1 MPDTFQRRVSG
12 VRLVRLGVW
21 LIVAALFVAP
31 LALVVSLALGG
42 NQFPLLLQQGL
53 GEAAANSVV
62 TTVASSAFAVV
73 LGGLVALLLER
84 TDVYGKNALRILL
97 LSPLLIPPFVGA
109 ISWLQ
114 LFGNNQGLN
123 AVFGREI
130 WNIYGV
136 DGVIFLMTLHSYPV
150 VYVIIAAALRS
161 IPADLELAARI
172 SGAGSARILRTVTL
186 PLLGPAFLSAFTL
199 TAVSNLADFGIPSIL
214 GSPVR
219 FETLATMVY
228 RMMESGIVAN
238 PLQVVSTIGS
248 VLLVLGIAAV
258 VADHVVSSRGVHAT
272 DAGES
277 MPLPLGASRAVVS
290 VISWVLALALTLG
303 PILGLTYRALLPA
316 PGVPFTLQNISLSNF
331 QSTLQNPRVVE
342 GFMNSVTLACGA
354 ALLCGV
360 LGWAVG
366 LLVTRTSARTN
377 TALTLIVLLPT
388 SLPGLI
394 IGVGWVIYGRYT
406 DLYNTRW
413 VILLA
418 YVCAFTALVLQAVR
432 APLASM
438 PTAVEEAARISGAG
452 PLRALLDTTGRMAI
466 PAVVSGAVLVA
477 VTAVR
482 ELTVSILLIA
492 PGTTTIGVQLF
503 NLQQSGNYNQASALA
518 LMFAVIGIAALALT
532 IRNPERSKS

>member
-42 NQFPLLLQQGL
+42 NQFPLLLEQGL

-342 GFMNSVTLACGA
+342 GFTNSVTLACGA

-452 PLRALLDTTGRMAI
+452 PLRALLDTTGRMTI

>member
-12 VRLVRLGVW
+12 VRLARLGVW

-130 WNIYGV
+130 WNIYGA

-342 GFMNSVTLACGA
+342 GFTNSVTLACGA

-366 LLVTRTSARTN
+366 LLVTRTSAQTN

-452 PLRALLDTTGRMAI
+452 PLRALLDTTGRMTI

>member
-1 MPDTFQRRVSG
+1 MPTPTSRRITG
-12 VRLVRLGVW
+12 VGLARLGVW
-21 LIVAALFVAP
+21 LVVAALFLTP

-42 NQFPLLLQQGL
+42 NQIPLLLEQGL
-53 GEAAANSVV
+53 GKATLNSAV
-62 TTVASSAFAVV
+62 TTLASSAFAVL
-73 LGGLVALLLER
+73 LGGAVALLLER
-84 TDVYGKNALRILL
+84 TDVYGKGALRILL
-97 LSPLLIPPFVGA
+97 LSPLLVPPFVGA

-130 WNIYGV
+130 WNLYGA
-136 DGVIFLMTLHSYPV
+136 DGVIFLMTLHSYPL
-150 VYVIIAAALRS
+150 VYVIVAAALRS

-172 SGAGSARILRTVTL
+172 SGARNARVLRTVTL

-238 PLQVVSTIGS
+238 PLQVVSTIGT
-248 VLLVLGIAAV
+248 VLLVLGIVAV
-258 VADHVVSSRGVHAT
+258 VADYVVSARAANTTHTGA
-272 DAGES
+272 S
-277 MPLPLGASRAVVS
+277 MPLPLGKSRAAVS
-290 VISWVLALALTLG
+290 VVAWIVALALTLG
-303 PILGLTYRALLPA
+303 PLIGLTYRALLPA
-316 PGVPFTLQNISLSNF
+316 PGVPFTLENISLSNF
-331 QSTLQNPRVVE
+331 QSTLENPRVIE
-342 GFMNSVTLACGA
+342 GFTNSVTLALGA
-354 ALLCGV
+354 ALLCGL

-366 LLVTRTSARTN
+366 LLVTRTRARSN

-388 SLPGLI
+388 ALPGLI

-438 PTAVEEAARISGAG
+438 PVAVEEAARISGAG
-452 PLRALLDTTGRMAI
+452 RLRAMLDTTGRMAI

-518 LMFAVIGIAALALT
+518 LMFAVIGIVALALT
-532 IRNPERSKS
+532 IRNPERSAK

>member
-1 MPDTFQRRVSG
+1 MPTTTSRRITG
-12 VRLVRLGVW
+12 VGLARLGVW
-21 LIVAALFVAP
+21 LVVAALFLTP

-42 NQFPLLLQQGL
+42 NQIPLLLEQGL
-53 GEAAANSVV
+53 GKATLNSAV
-62 TTVASSAFAVV
+62 TTLASSAFAVL
-73 LGGLVALLLER
+73 LGGAVALLLER
-84 TDVYGKNALRILL
+84 TDVYGKGALRILL
-97 LSPLLIPPFVGA
+97 LSPLLVPPFVGA

-130 WNIYGV
+130 WNLYGA
-136 DGVIFLMTLHSYPV
+136 DGVIFLMTLHSYPL
-150 VYVIIAAALRS
+150 VYVIVAAALRS

-172 SGAGSARILRTVTL
+172 SGARNARVLRTVTL

-238 PLQVVSTIGS
+238 PLQVVSTIGT
-248 VLLVLGIAAV
+248 VLLVLGIVAV
-258 VADHVVSSRGVHAT
+258 VADYVVSARAANTTHTGA
-272 DAGES
+272 S
-277 MPLPLGASRAVVS
+277 MPLTLGKSRAVVS
-290 VISWVLALALTLG
+290 VVAWIVALALTLG
-303 PILGLTYRALLPA
+303 PLIGLTYRALLPA
-316 PGVPFTLQNISLSNF
+316 PGVPFTLENISLSNF
-331 QSTLQNPRVVE
+331 QSTLENPRVIE
-342 GFMNSVTLACGA
+342 GFTNSVTLALGA
-354 ALLCGV
+354 ALLCGL

-366 LLVTRTSARTN
+366 LLVTRTRARSN

-388 SLPGLI
+388 ALPGLI

-438 PTAVEEAARISGAG
+438 PAAVEEAARISGAG
-452 PLRALLDTTGRMAI
+452 RLRAMLDTTGRMAI

-518 LMFAVIGIAALALT
+518 LMFAVIGIVALALT
-532 IRNPERSKS
+532 IRNPERSAK

>member
-1 MPDTFQRRVSG
+1 MPTPTSRRITG
-12 VRLVRLGVW
+12 VGLARLGVW
-21 LIVAALFVAP
+21 LVVAALFLTP

-42 NQFPLLLQQGL
+42 NQIPLLLEQGL
-53 GEAAANSVV
+53 GKATLNSAA
-62 TTVASSAFAVV
+62 TTLASSAFAVL
-73 LGGLVALLLER
+73 LGGAVALLLER
-84 TDVYGKNALRILL
+84 TDVYGKGALRILL
-97 LSPLLIPPFVGA
+97 LSPLLVPPFVGA

-130 WNIYGV
+130 WNLYGA
-136 DGVIFLMTLHSYPV
+136 DGVIFLMTLHSYPL
-150 VYVIIAAALRS
+150 VYVIVAAALRS

-172 SGAGSARILRTVTL
+172 SGARNARVLRTVTL

-238 PLQVVSTIGS
+238 PLQVVSTIGT
-248 VLLVLGIAAV
+248 VLLVLGIVAV
-258 VADHVVSSRGVHAT
+258 VADYVVSARAANTTHTGA
-272 DAGES
+272 S
-277 MPLPLGASRAVVS
+277 MPLPLGKSRAVVS
-290 VISWVLALALTLG
+290 VVAWIVALALTLG
-303 PILGLTYRALLPA
+303 PLIGLTYRALLPA
-316 PGVPFTLQNISLSNF
+316 PGVPFTLENISLSNF
-331 QSTLQNPRVVE
+331 QSTLENPRVIE
-342 GFMNSVTLACGA
+342 GFTNSVTLALGA
-354 ALLCGV
+354 ALLCGL

-366 LLVTRTSARTN
+366 LLVTRTRARSN

-388 SLPGLI
+388 ALPGLI

-438 PTAVEEAARISGAG
+438 PAAVEEAARISGAG
-452 PLRALLDTTGRMAI
+452 RLRAMLDTTGRMAI

-518 LMFAVIGIAALALT
+518 LMFAVIGIVALALT
-532 IRNPERSKS
+532 IRNPERSAK

>member
-31 LALVVSLALGG
+31 LALVVSLALGD

-130 WNIYGV
+130 WNIYGA

-342 GFMNSVTLACGA
+342 GFTNSVTLACGA

-377 TALTLIVLLPT
+377 TTLTLIVLLPT

>member
-1 MPDTFQRRVSG
+1 MPTPTSRRITG
-12 VRLVRLGVW
+12 VGLARLGVW
-21 LIVAALFVAP
+21 LVVAALFLTP
-31 LALVVSLALGG
+31 LALIVSLALGG
-42 NQFPLLLQQGL
+42 NQIPLLLEQGL
-53 GEAAANSVV
+53 GKATLNSAV
-62 TTVASSAFAVV
+62 TTLASSAFAVL
-73 LGGLVALLLER
+73 LGGAVALLLER
-84 TDVYGKNALRILL
+84 TDVYGKGALRILL
-97 LSPLLIPPFVGA
+97 LSPLLVPPFVGA

-123 AVFGREI
+123 AVIGREI
-130 WNIYGV
+130 WNLYGA
-136 DGVIFLMTLHSYPV
+136 DGVIFLMTLHSYPL
-150 VYVIIAAALRS
+150 VYVIVAAALRS
-161 IPADLELAARI
+161 IPTDLELAARI
-172 SGAGSARILRTVTL
+172 SGAGNARVLRTVTL

-238 PLQVVSTIGS
+238 PLQVVSTIGT
-248 VLLVLGIAAV
+248 VLLVLGIVAV
-258 VADHVVSSRGVHAT
+258 VADYVVSARAANTTHTGA
-272 DAGES
+272 S
-277 MPLPLGASRAVVS
+277 MPLPLGKSRAAVS
-290 VISWVLALALTLG
+290 VVAWIVALALTLG
-303 PILGLTYRALLPA
+303 PLIGLTYRALLPA
-316 PGVPFTLQNISLSNF
+316 PGVPFTLENISLSNF
-331 QSTLQNPRVVE
+331 QSTLENPRVIE
-342 GFMNSVTLACGA
+342 GFTNSVTLALGA
-354 ALLCGV
+354 ALLCGL

-366 LLVTRTSARTN
+366 LLVTRTRARSN

-388 SLPGLI
+388 ALPGLI

-438 PTAVEEAARISGAG
+438 PAAVEEAARISGAG
-452 PLRALLDTTGRMAI
+452 RLRAMLDTTGRMAI

-518 LMFAVIGIAALALT
+518 LMFAVIGIVALALT
-532 IRNPERSKS
+532 IRNPERSAK

>member
-1 MPDTFQRRVSG
+1 MPTPTSRRITG
-12 VRLVRLGVW
+12 VGLARLGVW
-21 LIVAALFVAP
+21 LVVAALFLTP

-42 NQFPLLLQQGL
+42 NQIPLLLEQGL
-53 GEAAANSVV
+53 GKATLNSAV
-62 TTVASSAFAVV
+62 TTLASSAFAVL
-73 LGGLVALLLER
+73 LGGAVALLLER
-84 TDVYGKNALRILL
+84 TDVYGKGALRILL
-97 LSPLLIPPFVGA
+97 LSPLLVPPFVGA

-130 WNIYGV
+130 WNLYGA
-136 DGVIFLMTLHSYPV
+136 DGVIFLMTLHSYPL
-150 VYVIIAAALRS
+150 VYVIVAAALRS

-172 SGAGSARILRTVTL
+172 SGARNARVLRTVTL

-238 PLQVVSTIGS
+238 PLQVVSTIGT
-248 VLLVLGIAAV
+248 VLLVLGIVAV
-258 VADHVVSSRGVHAT
+258 VADYVVSARAANTTHTGA
-272 DAGES
+272 S
-277 MPLPLGASRAVVS
+277 MPLPLGKSRAVVS
-290 VISWVLALALTLG
+290 VVAWIVALALTLG
-303 PILGLTYRALLPA
+303 PLIGLTYRALLPA
-316 PGVPFTLQNISLSNF
+316 PGVPFTLENISLSNF
-331 QSTLQNPRVVE
+331 QSTLENPRVIE
-342 GFMNSVTLACGA
+342 GFTNSVTLALGA
-354 ALLCGV
+354 ALLCGL

-366 LLVTRTSARTN
+366 LLVTRTRARSN

-388 SLPGLI
+388 ALPGLI

-438 PTAVEEAARISGAG
+438 PAAVEEAARISGAG
-452 PLRALLDTTGRMAI
+452 RLRAMLDTTGRMAI

-518 LMFAVIGIAALALT
+518 LMFAVIGIVALALT
-532 IRNPERSKS
+532 IRNPERSAK

>member
-1 MPDTFQRRVSG
+1 MPTPTSRRITG
-12 VRLVRLGVW
+12 VGLARLGVW
-21 LIVAALFVAP
+21 LVVAALFLTP
-31 LALVVSLALGG
+31 LALVMSLALGA
-42 NQFPLLLQQGL
+42 NQIPLLLEQGL
-53 GEAAANSVV
+53 EKATLNSAV
-62 TTVASSAFAVV
+62 TTLASSAFAVL
-73 LGGLVALLLER
+73 LGGAVALLLER
-84 TDVYGKNALRILL
+84 TDVYGKGALRILL
-97 LSPLLIPPFVGA
+97 LSPLLVPPFVGA

-123 AVFGREI
+123 AVIGREI
-130 WNIYGV
+130 WNLYGA
-136 DGVIFLMTLHSYPV
+136 DGVIFLMTLHSYPL
-150 VYVIIAAALRS
+150 VYVIVAAALRS
-161 IPADLELAARI
+161 IPTDLELAARI
-172 SGAGSARILRTVTL
+172 SGAGNARVLRTVTL

-238 PLQVVSTIGS
+238 PLQVVSTIGT
-248 VLLVLGIAAV
+248 VLLVLGIVAV
-258 VADHVVSSRGVHAT
+258 VADYVVSARAANTTHTGA
-272 DAGES
+272 S
-277 MPLPLGASRAVVS
+277 MPLPLGKSRAAVS
-290 VISWVLALALTLG
+290 VVAWIVALALTLG
-303 PILGLTYRALLPA
+303 PLIGLTYRALLPA
-316 PGVPFTLQNISLSNF
+316 PGVPFTLENISLSNF
-331 QSTLQNPRVVE
+331 QSTLENPRVIE
-342 GFMNSVTLACGA
+342 GFTNSVTLALGA
-354 ALLCGV
+354 ALLCGL

-366 LLVTRTSARTN
+366 LLVTRTRARSN

-388 SLPGLI
+388 ALPGLI

-438 PTAVEEAARISGAG
+438 PAAVEEAARISGAG
-452 PLRALLDTTGRMAI
+452 RLRAMLDTTGRMAI

-518 LMFAVIGIAALALT
+518 LMFAVIGIVALALT
-532 IRNPERSKS
+532 IRNPERSAK

>member
-42 NQFPLLLQQGL
+42 NQFPLLLEQGL

-97 LSPLLIPPFVGA
+97 LCPLLIPPFVGA

-342 GFMNSVTLACGA
+342 GFTNSVTLACGA

-366 LLVTRTSARTN
+366 LLVTRTSARSN

>member
-1 MPDTFQRRVSG
+1 MPTPTSRRITG
-12 VRLVRLGVW
+12 VGLARLGVW
-21 LIVAALFVAP
+21 LVVAALFLTP

-42 NQFPLLLQQGL
+42 NQIPLLLEQGL
-53 GEAAANSVV
+53 GKATLNSAV
-62 TTVASSAFAVV
+62 TTLASSAFAVL
-73 LGGLVALLLER
+73 LGGAVALLLER
-84 TDVYGKNALRILL
+84 TDVYGKGALRILL
-97 LSPLLIPPFVGA
+97 LSPLLVPPFVGA

-123 AVFGREI
+123 AVFGHEI
-130 WNIYGV
+130 WNLYGA
-136 DGVIFLMTLHSYPV
+136 DGVIFLMTLHSYPL
-150 VYVIIAAALRS
+150 VYVIVAAALRS

-172 SGAGSARILRTVTL
+172 SGARNARVLRTVTL

-238 PLQVVSTIGS
+238 PLQVVSTIGT
-248 VLLVLGIAAV
+248 VLLVLGIVAV
-258 VADHVVSSRGVHAT
+258 VADYIVAARAANTTHTGA
-272 DAGES
+272 S
-277 MPLPLGASRAVVS
+277 MPLPLGRSRAAVS
-290 VISWVLALALTLG
+290 VIAWIIALALTLG
-303 PILGLTYRALLPA
+303 PLIGLTYRALLPA
-316 PGVPFTLQNISLSNF
+316 PGVPFTLENISLSNF
-331 QSTLQNPRVVE
+331 QSTLENPRVIE
-342 GFMNSVTLACGA
+342 GFTNSVTLALGA
-354 ALLCGV
+354 ALLCGL

-366 LLVTRTSARTN
+366 LLVTRTRARSN
-377 TALTLIVLLPT
+377 TALTLTVLLPT
-388 SLPGLI
+388 ALPGLI

-438 PTAVEEAARISGAG
+438 PAAVEEAARISGAG
-452 PLRALLDTTGRMAI
+452 RLRAMLDTTGRMAI

-532 IRNPERSKS
+532 IRNPERSAK

>member
-1 MPDTFQRRVSG
+1 MPTPTSRRITG
-12 VRLVRLGVW
+12 VGLARLGVW
-21 LIVAALFVAP
+21 LVVAALFLTP

-42 NQFPLLLQQGL
+42 NQIPLLLEQGL
-53 GEAAANSVV
+53 GKATLNSAV
-62 TTVASSAFAVV
+62 TTLASSAFAVL
-73 LGGLVALLLER
+73 LGGAVALLLER
-84 TDVYGKNALRILL
+84 TDVYGKGALRILL
-97 LSPLLIPPFVGA
+97 LSPLLVPPFVGA

-130 WNIYGV
+130 WNLYGA
-136 DGVIFLMTLHSYPV
+136 DGVIFLMTLHSYPL
-150 VYVIIAAALRS
+150 VYVIVAAALRS

-172 SGAGSARILRTVTL
+172 SGAGNARVLRTVTL

-238 PLQVVSTIGS
+238 PLQVVSTIGT
-248 VLLVLGIAAV
+248 VLLVLGIVAV
-258 VADHVVSSRGVHAT
+258 VADYVVSARAANTTHTGA
-272 DAGES
+272 S
-277 MPLPLGASRAVVS
+277 MPLPLGKSRAAVS
-290 VISWVLALALTLG
+290 VVAWIVALALTLG
-303 PILGLTYRALLPA
+303 PLIGLTYRALLPA
-316 PGVPFTLQNISLSNF
+316 PGVPFTLENISLSNF
-331 QSTLQNPRVVE
+331 QSTLENPRVIE
-342 GFMNSVTLACGA
+342 GFTNSVTLALGA
-354 ALLCGV
+354 ALLCGL

-366 LLVTRTSARTN
+366 LLVTRTRARSN
-377 TALTLIVLLPT
+377 TVLTLIVLLPT
-388 SLPGLI
+388 ALPGLI

-438 PTAVEEAARISGAG
+438 PAAVEEAARISGAG
-452 PLRALLDTTGRMAI
+452 RLRAMLDTTGRMAI

-518 LMFAVIGIAALALT
+518 LMFAVIGIVALALT
-532 IRNPERSKS
+532 IRNPERSAK

>member
-1 MPDTFQRRVSG
+1 MPTPTSRRITG
-12 VRLVRLGVW
+12 VGLARLGVW
-21 LIVAALFVAP
+21 LVVVALFLTP
-31 LALVVSLALGG
+31 LALVVSLAFGG
-42 NQFPLLLQQGL
+42 NQIPLLLEQGL
-53 GEAAANSVV
+53 GKATLNSAV
-62 TTVASSAFAVV
+62 TTLASSAFAVL
-73 LGGLVALLLER
+73 LGGAVALLLER
-84 TDVYGKNALRILL
+84 TDVYGKGALRILL
-97 LSPLLIPPFVGA
+97 LSPLLVPPFVGA

-130 WNIYGV
+130 WNLYGA
-136 DGVIFLMTLHSYPV
+136 DGVIFLMTLHSYPL
-150 VYVIIAAALRS
+150 VYVIVAAALRS

-172 SGAGSARILRTVTL
+172 SGAGNARVLRTVTL

-238 PLQVVSTIGS
+238 PLQVVSTIGT
-248 VLLVLGIAAV
+248 VLLVLGIVAV
-258 VADHVVSSRGVHAT
+258 VADYIVAARAANTTHTGA
-272 DAGES
+272 S
-277 MPLPLGASRAVVS
+277 MPLPLGRSRAAVS
-290 VISWVLALALTLG
+290 VVAWIIALALTLG
-303 PILGLTYRALLPA
+303 PLIGLTYRALLPA
-316 PGVPFTLQNISLSNF
+316 PGVPFTLENISLSNF
-331 QSTLQNPRVVE
+331 QSTMENPRVIE
-342 GFMNSVTLACGA
+342 GFTNSVTLALGA
-354 ALLCGV
+354 ALLCGL

-366 LLVTRTSARTN
+366 LLVTRTRARSN

-388 SLPGLI
+388 ALPGLI

-438 PTAVEEAARISGAG
+438 PAAVEEAARISGAG
-452 PLRALLDTTGRMAI
+452 RLRAMLDTTGRMAI

-532 IRNPERSKS
+532 IRNPERSAK

>member
-1 MPDTFQRRVSG
+1 MPTPTSRRITG
-12 VRLVRLGVW
+12 VGLARLGVW
-21 LIVAALFVAP
+21 LVVAALFLTP
-31 LALVVSLALGG
+31 LALIVSLALGG
-42 NQFPLLLQQGL
+42 NQIPLLLEQGL
-53 GEAAANSVV
+53 GKATLNSAV
-62 TTVASSAFAVV
+62 TTLASSAFAVL
-73 LGGLVALLLER
+73 LGGAVALLLER
-84 TDVYGKNALRILL
+84 TDVYGKGALRILL
-97 LSPLLIPPFVGA
+97 LSPLLVPPFVGA

-123 AVFGREI
+123 AVIGREI
-130 WNIYGV
+130 WNLYGA
-136 DGVIFLMTLHSYPV
+136 DGVIFLMTLHSYPL
-150 VYVIIAAALRS
+150 VYVIVAAALRS

-172 SGAGSARILRTVTL
+172 SGAGNARVLRTVTL

-238 PLQVVSTIGS
+238 PLQVVSTIGT
-248 VLLVLGIAAV
+248 VLLVLGIVAV
-258 VADHVVSSRGVHAT
+258 VADYVVSARAANTTHTGA
-272 DAGES
+272 S
-277 MPLPLGASRAVVS
+277 MPLPLGKSRAAVS
-290 VISWVLALALTLG
+290 VVAWIVALALTLG
-303 PILGLTYRALLPA
+303 PLIGLTYRALLPA
-316 PGVPFTLQNISLSNF
+316 PGVPFTLENISLSNF
-331 QSTLQNPRVVE
+331 QSTLENPRVIE
-342 GFMNSVTLACGA
+342 GFTNSVTLALGA
-354 ALLCGV
+354 ALLCGL

-366 LLVTRTSARTN
+366 LLVTRTRARSN

-388 SLPGLI
+388 ALPGLI

-438 PTAVEEAARISGAG
+438 PAAVEEAARISGAG
-452 PLRALLDTTGRMAI
+452 RLRAMLDTTGRMAI

-532 IRNPERSKS
+532 IRNPERSAK

>member
-1 MPDTFQRRVSG
+1 MPETVERRVSG

-62 TTVASSAFAVV
+62 TTLASSAFAVV
-73 LGGLVALLLER
+73 LGGVIALLLER
-84 TDVYGKNALRILL
+84 TDVFGKNVLRILL

-130 WNIYGV
+130 WNIYGA

-150 VYVIIAAALRS
+150 VYVIVAAALRS

-238 PLQVVSTIGS
+238 PLQVVSTIGTI
-248 VLLVLGIAAV
+248 LLVLGIAAV

-277 MPLPLGASRAVVS
+277 MPLPLGASRTVVS
-290 VISWVLALALTLG
+290 AVSWVIALALTIG

-342 GFMNSVTLACGA
+342 GFTNSVILACGA
-354 ALLCGV
+354 ALLCGA
-360 LGWAVG
+360 LGWVVG
-366 LLVTRTSARTN
+366 LLVTRTRARTN

-438 PTAVEEAARISGAG
+438 PAAAEEAARISGAG
-452 PLRALLDTTGRMAI
+452 RLRALLDTTGRMAV

-492 PGTTTIGVQLF
+492 PGTTTLGVQLF

>member
-1 MPDTFQRRVSG
+1 MPTTTSRRITG
-12 VRLVRLGVW
+12 VGLARLGVW
-21 LIVAALFVAP
+21 LVVAALFLTP

-42 NQFPLLLQQGL
+42 NQIPLLLEQGL
-53 GEAAANSVV
+53 GKATLNSAV
-62 TTVASSAFAVV
+62 TTLASSAFAVL
-73 LGGLVALLLER
+73 LGGAVALLLER
-84 TDVYGKNALRILL
+84 TDVYGKGALRILL
-97 LSPLLIPPFVGA
+97 LSPLLVPPFVGA

-130 WNIYGV
+130 WNLYGA
-136 DGVIFLMTLHSYPV
+136 DGVIFLMTLHSYPL
-150 VYVIIAAALRS
+150 VYVIVAAALRS

-172 SGAGSARILRTVTL
+172 SGAGNARVLRTVTL

-238 PLQVVSTIGS
+238 PLQMVSTIGT
-248 VLLVLGIAAV
+248 VLLVLGIVAV
-258 VADHVVSSRGVHAT
+258 VADYVVSARAANTTHTGA
-272 DAGES
+272 S
-277 MPLPLGASRAVVS
+277 MPLPLGKSRAAVS
-290 VISWVLALALTLG
+290 VVAWIVALALTLG
-303 PILGLTYRALLPA
+303 PLIGLTYRALLPA
-316 PGVPFTLQNISLSNF
+316 PGVPFTLENISLSNF
-331 QSTLQNPRVVE
+331 QSTLENPRVIE
-342 GFMNSVTLACGA
+342 GFTNSVTLALGA
-354 ALLCGV
+354 ALLCGL

-366 LLVTRTSARTN
+366 LLVTRTRARSN

-388 SLPGLI
+388 ALPGLI

-438 PTAVEEAARISGAG
+438 PAAVEEAARISGAG
-452 PLRALLDTTGRMAI
+452 RLRAMLDTTGRMAI

-518 LMFAVIGIAALALT
+518 LMFAVIGIVALALT
-532 IRNPERSKS
+532 IRNPERSAK

>member
-1 MPDTFQRRVSG
+1 MPTPTSRRITG
-12 VRLVRLGVW
+12 VGLARLGVW
-21 LIVAALFVAP
+21 LVVAALFLTP
-31 LALVVSLALGG
+31 LALIVSLALGG
-42 NQFPLLLQQGL
+42 NQIPLLLEQGL
-53 GEAAANSVV
+53 GKATLNSAV
-62 TTVASSAFAVV
+62 TTLASSAFAVL
-73 LGGLVALLLER
+73 LGGAVALLLER
-84 TDVYGKNALRILL
+84 TDVYGKGALRILL
-97 LSPLLIPPFVGA
+97 LSPLLVPPFVGA

-123 AVFGREI
+123 AVIGREI
-130 WNIYGV
+130 WNLYGA
-136 DGVIFLMTLHSYPV
+136 DGVIFLMTLHSYPL
-150 VYVIIAAALRS
+150 VYVIVAAALRS
-161 IPADLELAARI
+161 IPTDLELAARI
-172 SGAGSARILRTVTL
+172 SGAGNARVLRTVTL

-238 PLQVVSTIGS
+238 PLQVVSTIGT
-248 VLLVLGIAAV
+248 VLLVLGIVAV
-258 VADHVVSSRGVHAT
+258 VADYVVSARAANTTHTGA
-272 DAGES
+272 S
-277 MPLPLGASRAVVS
+277 MPLPLGKSRAAVS
-290 VISWVLALALTLG
+290 VVAWIVALALTLG
-303 PILGLTYRALLPA
+303 PLIGLTYRALLPA
-316 PGVPFTLQNISLSNF
+316 PGVPFTLENISLSNF
-331 QSTLQNPRVVE
+331 QSTLENPRVIE
-342 GFMNSVTLACGA
+342 GFTNSVTLALGA
-354 ALLCGV
+354 ALLCGL

-366 LLVTRTSARTN
+366 LLVTRTRARSN

-388 SLPGLI
+388 ALPGLI

-438 PTAVEEAARISGAG
+438 PAAVEEAARISGAG
-452 PLRALLDTTGRMAI
+452 RLRAMLDTTGRMAI

-532 IRNPERSKS
+532 IRNPERSAK

>member
-1 MPDTFQRRVSG
+1 MPTPTSRRITG
-12 VRLVRLGVW
+12 VGLARLGVW
-21 LIVAALFVAP
+21 LVVAALFLTP
-31 LALVVSLALGG
+31 LALIVSLALGG
-42 NQFPLLLQQGL
+42 NQIPLLLEQGL
-53 GEAAANSVV
+53 GKATLNSAV
-62 TTVASSAFAVV
+62 TTLASSAFAVL
-73 LGGLVALLLER
+73 LGGAVALLLER
-84 TDVYGKNALRILL
+84 TDVYGKGALRILL
-97 LSPLLIPPFVGA
+97 LSPLLVPPFVGA

-130 WNIYGV
+130 WNLYGA
-136 DGVIFLMTLHSYPV
+136 DGVIFLMTLHSYPL
-150 VYVIIAAALRS
+150 VYVIVAAALRS
-161 IPADLELAARI
+161 IPTDLELAARI
-172 SGAGSARILRTVTL
+172 SGAGNARVLRTVTL

-238 PLQVVSTIGS
+238 PLQVVSTIGT
-248 VLLVLGIAAV
+248 VLLVLGIVAV
-258 VADHVVSSRGVHAT
+258 VADYVVSARAANTTHTGA
-272 DAGES
+272 S
-277 MPLPLGASRAVVS
+277 MPLPLGKSRAAVS
-290 VISWVLALALTLG
+290 VVAWIVALALTLG
-303 PILGLTYRALLPA
+303 PLIGLTYRALLPA
-316 PGVPFTLQNISLSNF
+316 PGVPFTLENISLSNF
-331 QSTLQNPRVVE
+331 QSTLENPRVIE
-342 GFMNSVTLACGA
+342 GFTNSVTLALGA
-354 ALLCGV
+354 ALLCGL

-366 LLVTRTSARTN
+366 LLVTRTRARSN

-388 SLPGLI
+388 ALPGLI

-438 PTAVEEAARISGAG
+438 PAAVEEAARISGAG
-452 PLRALLDTTGRMAI
+452 RLRAMLDTTGRMAI

-518 LMFAVIGIAALALT
+518 LMFAVIGIVALALT
-532 IRNPERSKS
+532 IRNPERSAK

>member
-1 MPDTFQRRVSG
+1 MPTPTSRRITG
-12 VRLVRLGVW
+12 VGLARLGVW
-21 LIVAALFVAP
+21 LVVAALFLTP

-42 NQFPLLLQQGL
+42 NQIPLLLEQGL
-53 GEAAANSVV
+53 GKATLNSAV
-62 TTVASSAFAVV
+62 TTLASSAFAVL
-73 LGGLVALLLER
+73 LGGAVALLLER
-84 TDVYGKNALRILL
+84 TDVYGKGALRILL
-97 LSPLLIPPFVGA
+97 LSPLLVPPFVGA

-130 WNIYGV
+130 WNLYGA
-136 DGVIFLMTLHSYPV
+136 DGVIFLMTLHSYPL
-150 VYVIIAAALRS
+150 VYVIVAAALRS

-172 SGAGSARILRTVTL
+172 SGAGNARVLRTVTL

-238 PLQVVSTIGS
+238 PLQVVSTIGT
-248 VLLVLGIAAV
+248 VLLVLGIVAV
-258 VADHVVSSRGVHAT
+258 VADYVVSARAANTTHTGA
-272 DAGES
+272 S
-277 MPLPLGASRAVVS
+277 MPLPLGKSRAAVS
-290 VISWVLALALTLG
+290 VVAWIVALALTLG
-303 PILGLTYRALLPA
+303 PLIGLTYRALLPA
-316 PGVPFTLQNISLSNF
+316 PGVPFTLENISLSNF
-331 QSTLQNPRVVE
+331 QSTLENPRVIE
-342 GFMNSVTLACGA
+342 GFTNSVTLALGA
-354 ALLCGV
+354 ALLCGL

-366 LLVTRTSARTN
+366 LLVTRTRARSN

-388 SLPGLI
+388 ALPGLI

-438 PTAVEEAARISGAG
+438 PAAVEEAARISGAG
-452 PLRALLDTTGRMAI
+452 RLRAMLDTTGRMAI

-518 LMFAVIGIAALALT
+518 LMFAFIGIVALALT
-532 IRNPERSKS
+532 IRNPERSAK

>member
-1 MPDTFQRRVSG
+1 MPETIERRVSG

-62 TTVASSAFAVV
+62 TTLASSAFAVV
-73 LGGLVALLLER
+73 LGGVIALLLER
-84 TDVYGKNALRILL
+84 TDVFGKNVLRILL

-130 WNIYGV
+130 WNIYGA

-150 VYVIIAAALRS
+150 VYVIVAAALRS

-238 PLQVVSTIGS
+238 PLQVVSTIGTI
-248 VLLVLGIAAV
+248 LLVLGIAAV

-277 MPLPLGASRAVVS
+277 MPLPLGASRTVVS
-290 VISWVLALALTLG
+290 AVSWVIALALTIG

-342 GFMNSVTLACGA
+342 GFTNSVILACGA
-354 ALLCGV
+354 ALLCGA
-360 LGWAVG
+360 LGWVVG
-366 LLVTRTSARTN
+366 LLVTRTRARTN

-438 PTAVEEAARISGAG
+438 PAAVEEAARISGAG
-452 PLRALLDTTGRMAI
+452 RLRALLDTTGRMAV

-492 PGTTTIGVQLF
+492 PGTTTLGVQLF

>member
-1 MPDTFQRRVSG
+1 MPTPTSRRITG
-12 VRLVRLGVW
+12 VGLARLGVW
-21 LIVAALFVAP
+21 LVVAALFLTP

-42 NQFPLLLQQGL
+42 NQIPLLLEQGL
-53 GEAAANSVV
+53 GKATLNSAV
-62 TTVASSAFAVV
+62 TTLASSAFAVL
-73 LGGLVALLLER
+73 LGGAVALLLER
-84 TDVYGKNALRILL
+84 TDVYGKGALRILL
-97 LSPLLIPPFVGA
+97 LSPLLVPPFVGA

-123 AVFGREI
+123 AVIGREI
-130 WNIYGV
+130 WNLYGA
-136 DGVIFLMTLHSYPV
+136 DGVIFLMTLHSYPL
-150 VYVIIAAALRS
+150 VYVIVAAALRS
-161 IPADLELAARI
+161 IPTDLELAARI
-172 SGAGSARILRTVTL
+172 SGAGNARVLRTVTL

-238 PLQVVSTIGS
+238 PLQVVSTIGT
-248 VLLVLGIAAV
+248 VLLVLGIVAV
-258 VADHVVSSRGVHAT
+258 VADYVVSARAANTTHTGA
-272 DAGES
+272 S
-277 MPLPLGASRAVVS
+277 MPLPLGKSRAAVS
-290 VISWVLALALTLG
+290 VVAWIVALALTLG
-303 PILGLTYRALLPA
+303 PLIGLTYRALLPA
-316 PGVPFTLQNISLSNF
+316 PGVPFTLENISLSNF
-331 QSTLQNPRVVE
+331 QSTLENPRVIE
-342 GFMNSVTLACGA
+342 GFTNSVTLALGA
-354 ALLCGV
+354 ALLCGL

-366 LLVTRTSARTN
+366 LLVTRTRARSN

-388 SLPGLI
+388 ALPGLI

-438 PTAVEEAARISGAG
+438 PAAVEEAARISGAG
-452 PLRALLDTTGRMAI
+452 RLRAMLDTTGRMAI

-532 IRNPERSKS
+532 IRNPERSAK

>member
-1 MPDTFQRRVSG
+1 MPTPTSRRITG
-12 VRLVRLGVW
+12 VGLARLGVW
-21 LIVAALFVAP
+21 LVVAALFLTP

-42 NQFPLLLQQGL
+42 NQIPLLLEQGL
-53 GEAAANSVV
+53 GKATLNSAV
-62 TTVASSAFAVV
+62 TTLASSAFAVL
-73 LGGLVALLLER
+73 LGGAVALLLER
-84 TDVYGKNALRILL
+84 TDVYGKGALRILL
-97 LSPLLIPPFVGA
+97 LSPLLVPPFVGA

-123 AVFGREI
+123 AVIGREI
-130 WNIYGV
+130 WNLYGA
-136 DGVIFLMTLHSYPV
+136 DGVIFLMTLHSYPL
-150 VYVIIAAALRS
+150 VYVIVAAALRS
-161 IPADLELAARI
+161 IPTDLELAARI
-172 SGAGSARILRTVTL
+172 SGAGNARVLRTVTL

-238 PLQVVSTIGS
+238 PLQVVSTIGT
-248 VLLVLGIAAV
+248 VLLVLGIVAV
-258 VADHVVSSRGVHAT
+258 VADYVVSARAANTTHTGA
-272 DAGES
+272 S
-277 MPLPLGASRAVVS
+277 MPLPLGKSRAAVS
-290 VISWVLALALTLG
+290 VVAWIVALALTLG
-303 PILGLTYRALLPA
+303 PLIGLTYRALLPA
-316 PGVPFTLQNISLSNF
+316 PGVPFTLENISLSNF
-331 QSTLQNPRVVE
+331 QSTLENPRVIE
-342 GFMNSVTLACGA
+342 GFTNSVTLALGA
-354 ALLCGV
+354 ALLCGL

-366 LLVTRTSARTN
+366 LLVTRTRARSN

-388 SLPGLI
+388 ALPGLI

-438 PTAVEEAARISGAG
+438 PAAVEEAARISGAG
-452 PLRALLDTTGRMAI
+452 RLRAMLDTTGRMAI

-518 LMFAVIGIAALALT
+518 LMFAVIGIVALALT
-532 IRNPERSKS
+532 IRNPERSAK

>member
-1 MPDTFQRRVSG
+1 MPTPTSRRITG
-12 VRLVRLGVW
+12 VGLARLGVW
-21 LIVAALFVAP
+21 LVVVALFLTP
-31 LALVVSLALGG
+31 LALVVSLAFGG
-42 NQFPLLLQQGL
+42 NQIPLLLEQGL
-53 GEAAANSVV
+53 GKATLNSAV
-62 TTVASSAFAVV
+62 TTLASSAFAVL
-73 LGGLVALLLER
+73 LGGAVALLLER
-84 TDVYGKNALRILL
+84 TDVYGKGALRILL
-97 LSPLLIPPFVGA
+97 LSPLLVPPFVGA

-130 WNIYGV
+130 WNLYGA
-136 DGVIFLMTLHSYPV
+136 DGVIFLMTLHSYPL
-150 VYVIIAAALRS
+150 VYVIVAAALRS

-172 SGAGSARILRTVTL
+172 SGAGNARVLRTVTL

-238 PLQVVSTIGS
+238 PLQVVSTIGT
-248 VLLVLGIAAV
+248 VLLVLGIVAV
-258 VADHVVSSRGVHAT
+258 VADYVVSARAANTTHTGA
-272 DAGES
+272 S
-277 MPLPLGASRAVVS
+277 MPLPLGKSRAAVS
-290 VISWVLALALTLG
+290 VVAWIVALALTLG
-303 PILGLTYRALLPA
+303 PLIGLTYRALLPA
-316 PGVPFTLQNISLSNF
+316 PGVPFTLENISLSNF
-331 QSTLQNPRVVE
+331 QSTLENPRVIE
-342 GFMNSVTLACGA
+342 GFTNSVTLALGA
-354 ALLCGV
+354 ALLCGL

-366 LLVTRTSARTN
+366 LLVTRTRARSN

-388 SLPGLI
+388 ALPGLI

-438 PTAVEEAARISGAG
+438 PAAVEEAARISGAG
-452 PLRALLDTTGRMAI
+452 RLRAMLDTTGRMAI

-532 IRNPERSKS
+532 IRNPERSAK

>member
-130 WNIYGV
+130 WNIYGA

-342 GFMNSVTLACGA
+342 GFTNSVTLACGA

-366 LLVTRTSARTN
+366 LLVTRTSAQTN

-452 PLRALLDTTGRMAI
+452 PLRALLDTTGRMTI

>member
-1 MPDTFQRRVSG
+1 MPTPTSRRITG
-12 VRLVRLGVW
+12 VGLARLGVW
-21 LIVAALFVAP
+21 LVVAALFLTP

-42 NQFPLLLQQGL
+42 NQIPLLLEQGL
-53 GEAAANSVV
+53 GKATLNSAV
-62 TTVASSAFAVV
+62 TTLASSAFAVL
-73 LGGLVALLLER
+73 LGGAVALLLER
-84 TDVYGKNALRILL
+84 TDVYGKGALRILL
-97 LSPLLIPPFVGA
+97 LSPLLVPPFVGA

-130 WNIYGV
+130 WNLYGA
-136 DGVIFLMTLHSYPV
+136 DGVIFLMTLHSYPL
-150 VYVIIAAALRS
+150 VYVIVAAALRS

-172 SGAGSARILRTVTL
+172 SGAGNARVLRTVTL

-238 PLQVVSTIGS
+238 PLQVVSTIGT
-248 VLLVLGIAAV
+248 VLLVLGIVAV
-258 VADHVVSSRGVHAT
+258 VADYVVSARAANTTHTGA
-272 DAGES
+272 S
-277 MPLPLGASRAVVS
+277 MPLPLGKSRAVVS
-290 VISWVLALALTLG
+290 VVAWIVALALTLG
-303 PILGLTYRALLPA
+303 PLIGLTYRALLPA
-316 PGVPFTLQNISLSNF
+316 PGVPFTLENISLSNF
-331 QSTLQNPRVVE
+331 QSTLENPRVIE
-342 GFMNSVTLACGA
+342 GFTNSVTLALGA
-354 ALLCGV
+354 ALLCGL

-366 LLVTRTSARTN
+366 LLVTRTRARSN

-388 SLPGLI
+388 ALPGLI

-438 PTAVEEAARISGAG
+438 PAAVEEAARISGAG
-452 PLRALLDTTGRMAI
+452 RLRAMLDTTGRMAI

-518 LMFAVIGIAALALT
+518 LMFAVIGIVALALT
-532 IRNPERSKS
+532 IRNPERSAK